1 MGVEPPDL
9 PAVPSRG
16 AIRRRSGRR
25 ARHHLNKTKI
35 YNSIASVV
43 IGVMPFY
50 VLVSNGV
57 VMGLYTSMVDA
68 VQRGK
73 DTDADRWV
81 VFAAR
86 PNADGAAVAQQAR

>member
-1 MGVEPPDL
+1 
-9 PAVPSRG
+9 
-16 AIRRRSGRR
+16 
-25 ARHHLNKTKI
+25 
-35 YNSIASVV
+35 
-43 IGVMPFY
+43 MPFY